1 MNPTKTFSIST
12 AADKHW
18 KIKDIVEGQGQL
30 DNDAARGDKERMT
43 WTQSKQTI
51 VHNLQSFKSSSSLA
65 RSKIVTENI

>member
-30 DNDAARGDKERMT
+30 DNDAARGDDDKEDDLDT
-43 WTQSKQTI
+43 VKADHSSQSAI
-51 VHNLQSFKSSSSLA
+51 
-65 RSKIVTENI
+65 I